1 MTAGPPEIAAAFDAR
16 AATYARNDWHLR
28 VAERLIELCHLPPGS
43 RVLDAATGTGFAAL
57 AAARAVG
64 ATGHVLG
71 VDLSAG
77 MLREAASARV
87 ASGLSTIELIQGDVT
102 SLPQFAAGSVDAV
115 TCASGL
121 LYMPVA
127 GALRE
132 WHRLLRPGGI
142 VALSE
147 MAAGSPPAAQLF
159 RDLAMTFDLTLTDPC
174 AALGSADAVRATLE
188 TGRFQVV
195 AIAVEP
201 VAFSTRDF
209 EQAWE
214 ANFRSPGH
222 APVQQLPDHQ
232 RSEFRARYLD
242 ALAHLEREA
251 PHRLAESQV
260 IYAVGRK
267 LQP

>member
-1 MTAGPPEIAAAFDAR
+1 MTAGRPEIAAAFDAR
-16 AATYARNDWHLR
+16 ASTYARNDWHLR
-28 VAERLIELCHLPPGS
+28 AAERLIELCQLPPGS

-57 AAARAVG
+57 AAARTVG
-64 ATGHVLG
+64 ATGHVVG

-77 MLREAASARV
+77 MLREAANAWA
-87 ASGLSTIELIQGDVT
+87 ASGLPTIELIQGDVT
-102 SLPQFAAGSVDAV
+102 SLPQFATGSFDVV

-127 GALRE
+127 SALRE
-132 WHRLLRPGGI
+132 WHRLLRPGGT

-159 RDLAMTFDLTLTDPC
+159 RDVAMTFDLTLTDPC

-188 TGRFQVV
+188 TGRFEVV
-195 AIAVEP
+195 AIAVEA

-214 ANFRSPGH
+214 ANFQSPGH
-222 APVQQLPDHQ
+222 APVLQLPDHQ
-232 RSEFRARYLD
+232 RAEFRARYLA

-251 PHRLAESQV
+251 PHRLAASQV
-260 IYAVGRK
+260 IYAIGRR
-267 LQP
+267 